1 MLRLRYDYS
10 PYGSESGDAGR
21 ASAPNILLLAASVLI
36 RRSSRGV
43 EAALLLSCE
52 SPSRLRVV
60 LATGAA
66 DRFGALATRAA
77 RVAML
82 AAFNSTGKRDFTR
95 LILIGIR
102 HMASRALMTHLIP

>member
-1 MLRLRYDYS
+1 M
-10 PYGSESGDAGR
+10 P
-21 ASAPNILLLAASVLI
+21 
-36 RRSSRGV
+36 
-43 EAALLLSCE
+43 LLSCE